1 MIKLIILNR
10 FNIPGR
16 GNFVNLILLD
26 TENKPPAGF
35 PHFLH
40 SGKKIL
46 IPTNL
51 TDIIGQTN
59 ANGQEQRMKILV
71 GLSGGVDSAAT
82 AYLLKRDGH
91 EVIGATMSIWDKN
104 TNFRG
109 SASADSCFSP
119 HEEKDVESARKI
131 CRELDIPYYVF
142 DCAEEYKRIVL
153 HNFKQEYTAGR
164 TPNPCVWCNAV
175 VKFEALPAAARK
187 ANLDFDKFATGHYAR
202 LDFDDGAGRWRIRRG
217 VDPKK
222 DQSYFLYRLSQEQLS
237 RILLPLGGY
246 QKAEV
251 REFAR
256 LAGVGSLRQAGQSG
270 LLQRRHQRYF
280 AKRTGTGELCR
291 QRGQS
296 SRPCPQWESG
306 IIPSA
311 SAAAMGI
318 SSERPLY
325 VIGINPERREVV
337 LGHDGDT
344 LRSSLTCENLSWLS
358 IPGIDRPR
366 PVTVKIRSSQTPAAA
381 LLSMI
386 GEDKAEIRFDDMQ
399 KAVAPGQSAVF
410 YDGDTVLGGGII
422 CR

>member
-1 MIKLIILNR
+1 
-10 FNIPGR
+10 
-16 GNFVNLILLD
+16 
-26 TENKPPAGF
+26 
-35 PHFLH
+35 
-40 SGKKIL
+40 
-46 IPTNL
+46 
-51 TDIIGQTN
+51 
-59 ANGQEQRMKILV
+59 
-71 GLSGGVDSAAT
+71 
-82 AYLLKRDGH
+82 
-91 EVIGATMSIWDKN
+91 MSIWDKN

-217 VDPKK
+217 VRSEKRPVLFSLPS
-222 DQSYFLYRLSQEQLS
+222 QSGTAQPYPAAARRLSKGRS
-237 RILLPLGGY
+237 
-246 QKAEV
+246 
-251 REFAR
+251 
-256 LAGVGSLRQAGQSG
+256 AGICPAGRVGSLRQAGQSG

-280 AKRTGTGELCR
+280 AKRTGTGELVDKEGKVLGR
-291 QRGQS
+291 HQGIWNYTIGQRRG
-296 SRPCPQWESG
+296 
-306 IIPSA
+306 
-311 SAAAMGI
+311 MGI